1 MSNNSDNIHPHSS
14 EIAREYGRRGGL
26 AKGRNNAK
34 HRELRERM
42 LALLEASMTDKTGK
56 VRTNPITGE
65 EMDYYEAMLVKQV
78 AAAANGNQRAAE
90 FCLRVAGLLEESI
103 QQNTLIVMQQRTPED
118 AYAAAYG
125 VIDDEAGETTTEEKE
140 CEN

>member
-1 MSNNSDNIHPHSS
+1 MSNNSDNLVTLST
-14 EIAREYGRRGGL
+14 EKARELGRRGGL

-34 HRELRERM
+34 RRELRERM

-118 AYAAAYG
+118 AYTAAYG
-125 VIDDEAGETTTEEKE
+125 IIEGEAGETTTEGEK

>member
-1 MSNNSDNIHPHSS
+1 MSNNSDNLVTLST
-14 EIAREYGRRGGL
+14 EKARELGRRGGL

-34 HRELRERM
+34 RRELRERM

-78 AAAANGNQRAAE
+78 AAAANGNQKAAE

-125 VIDDEAGETTTEEKE
+125 VIDDEAEETTTEEKE

>member
-1 MSNNSDNIHPHSS
+1 MSNNSDNLVTLST
-14 EIAREYGRRGGL
+14 EKARELGRRGGL

-34 HRELRERM
+34 RRELRERM

-125 VIDDEAGETTTEEKE
+125 EAGEDTTEEEK